1 MRWQLTTCFIIM
13 AVGFSYGLYKLS
25 YEVQALESELA
36 GINREIEDN
45 KQSVEILKAEWA
57 YQNRPDTI
65 QALTAKYLPLL
76 LVAPYQVATFQDL
89 PDRQMAPEVLEA
101 LDNPVPRRKP
111 RFEWV
116 YEEEGPDQQPAYTVA
131 SYNGAS
137 IIERQIK

>member
-1 MRWQLTTCFIIM
+1 MRWQLTTCFILM
-13 AVGFSYGLYKLS
+13 AVGFSYGLYQLS

-36 GINREIEDN
+36 SINREIKEN
-45 KQSVEILKAEWA
+45 EQATEILKAEWA

-76 LVAPYQVATFQDL
+76 LVAPYQVATLQDL
-89 PDRQMAPEVLEA
+89 PDRQVAPEVLEA

-116 YEEEGPDQQPAYTVA
+116 IEEAPEDGPSYTLA
-131 SYNGAS
+131 SYGGGS
-137 IIERQIK
+137 LSEGRVK